1 MSMRPTQR
9 EIDEAYAEI
18 ISKVAINDARKAAG
32 AQSKFAAERV
42 GNEDDLCS
50 LSRACAQ
57 GAVMPVY
64 FLAEG
69 SRGTAVWRVSDNA
82 TDQYLCGVDLQA
94 YGDEKVRERF
104 AELATAAADYYRR
117 THVAASVD
125 PAAWVSELPCSD
137 CSSPEAAD
145 VLHRARQAASAS

>member
-1 MSMRPTQR
+1 
-9 EIDEAYAEI
+9 
-18 ISKVAINDARKAAG
+18 
-32 AQSKFAAERV
+32 
-42 GNEDDLCS
+42 
-50 LSRACAQ
+50 
-57 GAVMPVY
+57 MPVY

-145 VLHRARQAASAS
+145 VLHRARQAASLIELGLSPGGNYPAGCCKTRIVGVMGGRPDTPRSAVR

>member
-1 MSMRPTQR
+1 
-9 EIDEAYAEI
+9 
-18 ISKVAINDARKAAG
+18 
-32 AQSKFAAERV
+32 
-42 GNEDDLCS
+42 
-50 LSRACAQ
+50 
-57 GAVMPVY
+57 MPVY

-125 PAAWVSELPCSD
+125 PAGWVAELPCSD
-137 CSSPEAAD
+137 CSAPEAAD
-145 VLHRARQAASAS
+145 VLHRARNSASINELGVTGGGHVVGCCKSRVVGVVSGGSDARTARSAARR

>member
-1 MSMRPTQR
+1 
-9 EIDEAYAEI
+9 
-18 ISKVAINDARKAAG
+18 
-32 AQSKFAAERV
+32 
-42 GNEDDLCS
+42 
-50 LSRACAQ
+50 
-57 GAVMPVY
+57 MPVY

-69 SRGTAVWRVSDNA
+69 SRGTAVWRASDNA

-145 VLHRARQAASAS
+145 VLHRAQQAASASELGVTGSYVTGCCKSRVVGVVSGGSDARTARSAARR

>member
-1 MSMRPTQR
+1 
-9 EIDEAYAEI
+9 
-18 ISKVAINDARKAAG
+18 
-32 AQSKFAAERV
+32 
-42 GNEDDLCS
+42 
-50 LSRACAQ
+50 
-57 GAVMPVY
+57 MPVY

-69 SRGTAVWRVSDNA
+69 SRGTAVWRASDNA

-145 VLHRARQAASAS
+145 VLHRARQAASLIELGLSPGGNYPAGCCKTRIVGVMGGRPDTPRSAVR